1 MSVSR
6 IGRTGDRHGPSCR
19 SAHRPQWIGVL
30 RPLARA
36 VRRRPGGLRR
46 STAPAPGRS
55 DLGLRT
61 LGRGTPVWNRVSCCS
76 ASCPPGGGDQRLRIP
91 GPLFLTGVAN
101 GMLIALIAIGYTLV
115 YGIIE
120 MINFAH
126 GDVFML
132 GTFLSLTVIQVAN
145 LRAPGRNQMPGPE
158 LYLALLGVLVLVMV
172 AMVAQRADR
181 APGLPAPAPGAPP
194 GPPHLGHRGLVHPD
208 QHQASCGRGARRTSP
223 TSSPG
228 WTSSTGSSSSTPPSS
243 SPPRT
248 LIRDRRHRAPR
259 PGPAASSGAPGRA
272 RRCGPPPRTARRPS

>member
-1 MSVSR
+1 MDS
-6 IGRTGDRHGPSCR
+6 SCR
-19 SAHRPQWIGVL
+19 KCSPPRSKPEVL

-36 VRRRPGGLRR
+36 VRRRPGGLIE
-46 STAPAPGRS
+46 APLRAPDPRTSGFGLS
-55 DLGLRT
+55 DPRT
-61 LGRGTPVWNRVSCCS
+61 SVWNRVSCCS

-91 GPLFLTGVAN
+91 GLQLLLTGVAN

-172 AMVAQRADR
+172 AMA
-181 APGLPAPAPGAPP
+181 
-194 GPPHLGHRGLVHPD
+194 
-208 QHQASCGRGARRTSP
+208 C
-223 TSSPG
+223 
-228 WTSSTGSSSSTPPSS
+228 ST
-243 SPPRT
+243 
-248 LIRDRRHRAPR
+248 
-259 PGPAASSGAPGRA
+259 
-272 RRCGPPPRTARRPS
+272 C